1 MQKSDNIGELVD
13 ALCRAK
19 RNFKPLIKDK
29 KGAHGKYIDLATL
42 IEGTQDA
49 LCNEGLSIMQTSI
62 PETDCVTVETLLAHK
77 SGQWISSSMRLP
89 ITNRNPNVSQ
99 NYGAAISYA
108 RRYQYTSI
116 LCIQGD
122 EDNDAEFTT
131 QNGPHAMRSAPAK
144 VAPPPK
150 VVAKE
155 DKEIDF
161 GPAPVNPKNRGPFS
175 TFPGTEQNIE
185 MPVITLKEISR
196 LLKDG
201 SLTQED
207 VDQFKKETGSV
218 QFTDIPIEKHILLIN
233 RIKKRP
239 TL

>member
-1 MQKSDNIGELVD
+1 MQKSENIGELVD

-89 ITNRNPNVSQ
+89 IANRNPNISQ

-131 QNGPHAMRSAPAK
+131 QNGPHAMRSTPAK
-144 VAPPPK
+144 VTPPPK

-155 DKEIDF
+155 DKEVDF
-161 GPAPVNPKNRGPFS
+161 GPAPITLK
-175 TFPGTEQNIE
+175 TPGTEQAVE
-185 MPVITLKEISR
+185 VPVITMKEISQLVKEGR
-196 LLKDG
+196 L
-201 SLTQED
+201 SQED
-207 VDQFKKETGSV
+207 IDTFKKETGFV
-218 QFTDIPIEKHILLIN
+218 PFADIPIEKHIILIS

-239 TL
+239 GS